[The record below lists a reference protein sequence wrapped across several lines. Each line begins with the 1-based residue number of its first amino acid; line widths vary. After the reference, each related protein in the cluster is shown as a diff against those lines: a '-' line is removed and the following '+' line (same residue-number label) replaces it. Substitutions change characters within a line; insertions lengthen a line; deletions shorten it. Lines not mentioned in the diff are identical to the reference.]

1 MRYCCVKECK
11 NTSASGEFAFF
22 SFPKEA
28 LTKEA
33 WIKFVNRPNWT
44 VKPNSKI
51 CSVHFSPHVVFGNNY
66 LRPGAMPSPPDQHRP
81 TEDPATAAKI
91 KGTFKKIHLSF
102 NFYM

>member
-1 MRYCCVKECK
+1 MYNRGA
-11 NTSASGEFAFF
+11 SASGEFAFF
-22 SFPKEA
+22 SFPKGA

-44 VKPNSKI
+44 VKPSSKI
-51 CSVHFSPHVVFGNNY
+51 CSAHFSPHVVFGNNH

-91 KGTFKKIHLSF
+91 NGTFKKIHLSF
-102 NFYM
+102 NV